1 MGFHFNIGAMTDVG
15 KVRAINE
22 DNFTARENLGLF
34 MVADGLGGQNAGE
47 VASKMA
53 IETIESHLNDEKNPL
68 VGEYKEEF
76 SRDTNRMLSGIRLTN
91 SAIYEAGQRNS
102 KQLGMGTTISSVFI
116 NGDVMSLAH
125 VGDSRIY
132 RIRGE
137 RLERLTTDHSVVE
150 EQLKRGVITEVEA
163 AESKYKNVITR
174 ALGAEETIEIDADEE
189 VLLDRDKI
197 LLCTD
202 GLTDMVG
209 DEEILRMIIRN
220 GDDPQKACEELVD
233 VANVKGGMDNITA
246 ILLYCERDE
255 QKTDLL
261 ERIFLSVSGGLRK
274 ASDAIQEFYKRKG
287 GEASSNSGGAKG
299 KGACKGGNGNG

>member
-1 MGFHFNIGAMTDVG
+1 MGFHFKIGAITDVG

-22 DNFTARENLGLF
+22 DQFSVAQDLGLF

-53 IETIESHLNDEKNPL
+53 IEIIKSHLNKNEDPL

-76 SRDTNRMLSGIRLTN
+76 SQDTNRMLSGIRLAN
-91 SAIYEAGQRNS
+91 SAIYEAGRRSSEQR
-102 KQLGMGTTISSVFI
+102 GMGTTISSVRI

-132 RIRGE
+132 RIRGGC
-137 RLERLTTDHSVVE
+137 LERLTVDHSLVE
-150 EQLKRGVITEVEA
+150 EQLKHGLITEEEA
-163 AESKYKNVITR
+163 AESKHKNVITR
-174 ALGAEETIEIDADEE
+174 ALGAEETVLIDADEE
-189 VLLDRDKI
+189 VLFDRDKI

-209 DEEILRMIIRN
+209 EEDITRIILRN

-233 VANVKGGMDNITA
+233 AANDRGGIDNITV
-246 ILLYCERDE
+246 ILVHCEKDE
-255 QKTDLL
+255 GEAGLL
-261 ERIFLSVSGGLRK
+261 ERIFLSIIGGLSKAYGQIPGFLRGEKGEVLWGSGGSK
-274 ASDAIQEFYKRKG
+274 
-287 GEASSNSGGAKG
+287 GEAAL
-299 KGACKGGNGNG
+299 

>member
-1 MGFHFNIGAMTDVG
+1 MSFHFKIGAMTDVG
-15 KVRAINE
+15 KVRALNE
-22 DNFTARENLGLF
+22 DNFSVVEDLGLF

-53 IETIESHLNDEKNPL
+53 VDNIQSHLNYKENPL

-76 SRDTNRMLSGIRLTN
+76 SKDTNRMLSGISLTN

-102 KQLGMGTTISSVFI
+102 EQQGMGTTISSVFI

-137 RLERLTTDHSVVE
+137 RLEQLTTDHSLVE
-150 EQLKRGVITEVEA
+150 EQLRRGLITEAEA
-163 AESKYKNVITR
+163 AESKHKNVITR

-202 GLTDMVG
+202 GLTDMVE
-209 DEEILRMIIRN
+209 DEEILRMILRN
-220 GDDPQKACEELVD
+220 GNDPQKACEELVD
-233 VANVKGGMDNITA
+233 VANGKGGIDNITVV
-246 ILLYCERDE
+246 LVYCEKGKGE
-255 QKTDLL
+255 ASLL
-261 ERIFLSVSGGLRK
+261 ERILLSITGGVRK
-274 ASDAIQEFYKRKG
+274 ASDGIREFCGWKQ
-287 GEASSNSGGAKG
+287 GEAQSSPGEKEEEGQV
-299 KGACKGGNGNG
+299 

>member
-1 MGFHFNIGAMTDVG
+1 MGFHFTIGAITDVG

-22 DNFTARENLGLF
+22 DNLIVEENLGLF
-34 MVADGLGGQNAGE
+34 TVADGVGGQNAGE

-53 IETIESHLNDEKNPL
+53 VETIRSHLNDKENPL
-68 VGEYKEEF
+68 VGENREEF
-76 SRDTNRMLSGIRLTN
+76 SQDTNRMLSGIRLTN

-102 KQLGMGTTISSVFI
+102 KQRGMGTTISSVFI

-137 RLERLTTDHSVVE
+137 RLERLTMDHSMVE
-150 EQLKRGVITEVEA
+150 EQLRRGVITEEEA

-174 ALGAEETIEIDADEE
+174 ALGAEEKIEIDADEE

-209 DEEILRMIIRN
+209 DEEILRMILRN
-220 GDDPQKACEELVD
+220 GDDPQKACEQLVD
-233 VANVKGGMDNITA
+233 VANGKGGMDNITV
-246 ILLYCERDE
+246 ILLHCEKDE
-255 QKTDLL
+255 GETSLL
-261 ERIFLSVSGGLRK
+261 ERIFVSMSGGLRK
-274 ASDAIQEFYKRKG
+274 ASDAIRVFCGWEK
-287 GEASSNSGGAKG
+287 GEASSDSGGAKG
-299 KGACKGGNGNG
+299 EGNV

>member
-1 MGFHFNIGAMTDVG
+1 MGFHLKIGAMTDVG

-22 DNFTARENLGLF
+22 DNFSVAEDLGLF

-53 IETIESHLNDEKNPL
+53 VETIKSHLNNKKNPL
-68 VGEYKEEF
+68 VGEYQEEF
-76 SRDTNRMLSGIRLTN
+76 SQDTNRVLSGIRLTN
-91 SAIYEAGQRNS
+91 SAIYEAGERNS
-102 KQLGMGTTISSVFI
+102 EQQGMGTTISSVLI

-137 RLERLTTDHSVVE
+137 HLERLTIDHSLVE
-150 EQLKRGVITEVEA
+150 EQLKRGLITEEEA
-163 AESKYKNVITR
+163 AESRHKSVITR

-202 GLTDMVG
+202 GLTDMVR
-209 DEEILRMIIRN
+209 EEDILRMILRN
-220 GDDPQKACEELVD
+220 GHDPQKACEELVD
-233 VANVKGGMDNITA
+233 EANAKGGMDNITV
-246 ILLYCERDE
+246 ILLHCEKDE
-255 QKTDLL
+255 QRGDLMK
-261 ERIFLSVSGGLRK
+261 RAFLSIIRGLRK
-274 ASDAIQEFYKRKG
+274 ASGEIRGVCGWEK
-287 GEASSNSGGAKG
+287 GEAPSSSGGG
-299 KGACKGGNGNG
+299 KGQRDA

>member
-1 MGFHFNIGAMTDVG
+1 MSFHFKIGAMTDVG
-15 KVRAINE
+15 KVRALNE
-22 DNFTARENLGLF
+22 DNFSVVENLGLF
-34 MVADGLGGQNAGE
+34 MVADGVGGQNAGE

-53 IETIESHLNDEKNPL
+53 VDTIQSHLNNKKNPL
-68 VGEYKEEF
+68 VGEYNKEF
-76 SRDTNRMLSGIRLTN
+76 SQDTNRMLGGIRLTN

-102 KQLGMGTTISSVFI
+102 EQQGMGTTISSVFI

-137 RLERLTTDHSVVE
+137 RLERLTIDHSLVE
-150 EQLKRGVITEVEA
+150 EQLRRGLITETEA
-163 AESKYKNVITR
+163 AESKNKNVITR

-209 DEEILRMIIRN
+209 DEEILRMILRN

-233 VANVKGGMDNITA
+233 VANGKGGMDNITVV
-246 ILLYCERDE
+246 LLYCEKDE
-255 QKTDLL
+255 GEASLL
-261 ERIFLSVSGGLRK
+261 ERILLSITGGLRK
-274 ASDAIQEFYKRKG
+274 ASDGIRGFCGWIQ
-287 GEASSNSGGAKG
+287 GEAQSSPGEKEGEG
-299 KGACKGGNGNG
+299 QV

>member
-1 MGFHFNIGAMTDVG
+1 IGALTDVG

-22 DNFTARENLGLF
+22 DNFTAEENLGLF

-53 IETIESHLNDEKNPL
+53 IETIKSHVNDEKNSL
-68 VGEYKEEF
+68 VGDCKEEF

-102 KQLGMGTTISSVFI
+102 EQRGMGTTISSVFI
-116 NGDVMSLAH
+116 NDNVMSLAH

-137 RLERLTTDHSVVE
+137 HLERLTTDHSVVG
-150 EQLKRGVITEVEA
+150 EQLKRGLITEAEA

-174 ALGAEETIEIDADEE
+174 ALGAEETIEVDADEE

-202 GLTDMVG
+202 GLTEMVG
-209 DEEILRMIIRN
+209 DEEILRMILSN
-220 GDDPQKACEELVD
+220 GDDPQTACEELID
-233 VANVKGGMDNITA
+233 AANGKGGMDNITV
-246 ILLYCERDE
+246 ILLYCEKDE
-255 QKTDLL
+255 QKTGLL
-261 ERIFLSVSGGLRK
+261 ESIFLSVNRGLRK
-274 ASDAIQEFYKRKG
+274 ASDAMRGVCKWKG
-287 GEASSNSGGAKG
+287 RGASSNSGEG
-299 KGACKGGNGNG
+299 KGEGNV

>member
-1 MGFHFNIGAMTDVG
+1 MSFHFKIGAMTDVG
-15 KVRAINE
+15 KVRALNE
-22 DNFTARENLGLF
+22 DNLSVVENLGLF

-53 IETIESHLNDEKNPL
+53 VDTIQSHLNYKKNPL

-76 SRDTNRMLSGIRLTN
+76 SQDTNRMLSGISLTN

-102 KQLGMGTTISSVFI
+102 EQQGMGTTISSVFI

-137 RLERLTTDHSVVE
+137 RLERLTMDHSLVE
-150 EQLKRGVITEVEA
+150 EQLRRGLITEAEA
-163 AESKYKNVITR
+163 AESKNKNVITR

-209 DEEILRMIIRN
+209 DEEILRMILRN

-233 VANVKGGMDNITA
+233 VANGKGGMDNITVV
-246 ILLYCERDE
+246 LLHCEKDE
-255 QKTDLL
+255 GEASLL
-261 ERIFLSVSGGLRK
+261 ERIFLSITGGLRK
-274 ASDAIQEFYKRKG
+274 ASDGIRGLCGWKQ
-287 GEASSNSGGAKG
+287 GEARSSPGEKEGEG
-299 KGACKGGNGNG
+299 QV